1 MNMNGLAA
9 PSHSKSFTLI
19 ELLVVVA
26 IIAVLVA
33 ILLPALSAA
42 RESAQRV
49 RCLANLR
56 QLGVGAVMW
65 AGETNGDIG
74 GLPGRVHIPPRWDE
88 IYLATIFGRPAAVD
102 QLRDCAAILR
112 CPSDPYPR
120 PAGEVARSFATS
132 PYVINYNGEYPC
144 PQPAYTSIKVDQVPQ
159 PSETTLLSEFWKDN
173 IFGGGVWF
181 TAHYFPLPGSL
192 YGHSGPYHATGGNL
206 LMIDG
211 HSEWFDAMT
220 DIARYYRMYEITK

>member
-1 MNMNGLAA
+1 MNGLAA

-88 IYLATIFGRPAAVD
+88 IYLATIFGRPAAV
-102 QLRDCAAILR
+102 QFSTRPSTHSSTVRR
-112 CPSDPYPR
+112 CWR
-120 PAGEVARSFATS
+120 T
-132 PYVINYNGEYPC
+132 
-144 PQPAYTSIKVDQVPQ
+144 
-159 PSETTLLSEFWKDN
+159 
-173 IFGGGVWF
+173 
-181 TAHYFPLPGSL
+181 
-192 YGHSGPYHATGGNL
+192 
-206 LMIDG
+206 
-211 HSEWFDAMT
+211 
-220 DIARYYRMYEITK
+220 